1 MPALLHV
8 RRTTQ
13 EPVPRVACLLATI
26 ASTVSGACWGQTSN
40 SAQPSQ
46 TTVTKGGES
55 TSAPAEIRVEGTR
68 PTPPALLDEIQLFGK
83 DFVEHSDGFT
93 ADEVLADLTASLP
106 TGQQVVF
113 IDGHESTVDI
123 STIPAS
129 KIDRIEV
136 STSGIMPDGRPRIFG
151 TVINIILKQDYN
163 GANFGARRRAS
174 FAGGGGQSQFNAFG
188 AATVGKFNGSLN
200 LIHRE
205 QDPLLASGRDFSSSQ
220 HYAAVGGADY
230 RAPYGTTPVVQAV
243 TGPLTGVFDSNGAP
257 ATIALSPDAL
267 GSGSLTP
274 SDFIAAPPGTRN
286 ASGLKHFDTAAFI
299 YLVAPSKSNIVNADF
314 TYSVASGVKLHAGYA
329 YQHSDSQQ
337 VGPPPIT
344 SISTL
349 TVVPAADNPFGQ
361 PVEIGMVHT
370 GFGGVRRDSSSSR
383 SSGYLSADGHLGASW
398 EWSSSF
404 DLNHRISG
412 SNTDALDAG
421 KFAAALASADPALR
435 FNPFA
440 DTGPGSAN
448 AALYPSLT
456 SIRQS
461 DATTDDTRLRASGHG
476 QIADGWV
483 APILLRASFQR
494 STNIS
499 RQDVDPGILGIPA
512 LDTHSHL
519 TTTSFNANVD
529 IPVFKVRELESP
541 AVFTVSTYV
550 LDSRQQTSQG
560 LSGTGPPQRLSVSVE
575 SLNGLLNIPWAV
587 PEDKRRWLYNAQT
600 QLGAGFSHSAGITIL
615 TAQLGALW
623 APLSSVTLRGNY
635 SRQQVPAPLA
645 LYFPTTD
652 YNQTLID
659 RVRASTIATNV
670 EVISNQPQAQ
680 SPPVTSRLLASADWV
695 PPTFDKARLTL
706 TYSDV
711 TQQGQIR
718 NFSAQD
724 ILDNEAALPGRVTRL
739 PPTADQI
746 AAGLPGDVS
755 QVDITPFTGGQ
766 REDRSLIF
774 QAQYHDNSKTGGALN
789 LRSITQH
796 VLSSTNELPG
806 GLQIVSTNDQEAPPS
821 WTSTAQADWQRRQWG
836 AAASFSFASGGF
848 YAGLPY
854 PSFTTLDARVS
865 YTFDR
870 VLGGWL
876 GKTLRIGAGI
886 QNLFDRNPPS
896 ANTITGF
903 RGGSP
908 LGRTY
913 EVTFRSGF
921 GD

>member
-1 MPALLHV
+1 M
-8 RRTTQ
+8 
-13 EPVPRVACLLATI
+13 
-26 ASTVSGACWGQTSN
+26 
-40 SAQPSQ
+40 
-46 TTVTKGGES
+46 
-55 TSAPAEIRVEGTR
+55 EIRVEGTR
-68 PTPPALLDEIQLFGK
+68 PTPPALLDEVQLFGK

-106 TGQQVVF
+106 AGQQVVF
-113 IDGHESTVDI
+113 IDGQESTVDI

-136 STSGIMPDGRPRIFG
+136 STSGVMPDGRPRIFG

-163 GANFGARRRAS
+163 GANFGARRRDS

-188 AATVGKFNGSLN
+188 GATVGKLNGSLT
-200 LIHRE
+200 LIRRE
-205 QDPLLASGRDFSSSQ
+205 QDPLLASERAFSSSQ
-220 HYAAVGGADY
+220 NYTAVGGADY

-243 TGPLTGVFDSNGAP
+243 SSPLTGVFDSNGAP
-257 ATIALSPDAL
+257 ATIALAPDIL

-274 SDFIAAPPGTRN
+274 SDFAAAPPGTLN
-286 ASGLKHFDTAAFI
+286 AAGLKHFDTAAFI
-299 YLVAPSKSNIVNADF
+299 YLVAPSEANILNANL
-314 TYSVASGVKLHAGYA
+314 TYSVAPGVQLHGGYA
-329 YQHSDSQQ
+329 YQHTDSRQ

-344 SISTL
+344 SISPL
-349 TVVPAADNPFGQ
+349 TVVPAAYNPFGQ
-361 PVEIGMVHT
+361 PVEIGIVHS
-370 GFGGVRRDSSSSR
+370 GFGGVRRDSASIR
-383 SSGYLSADGHLGASW
+383 SSGYLSADGHIGASW

-404 DLNHRISG
+404 DLNHRISD
-412 SNTDALDAG
+412 SETDAVDAG
-421 KFAAALASADPALR
+421 KLAAALASADPALR

-440 DTGPGSAN
+440 DAGPGSAN

-461 DATTDDTRLRASGHG
+461 NAATDDTRFRASGHG
-476 QIADGWV
+476 QVADGWV

-494 STNIS
+494 STNTS
-499 RQDVDPGILGIPA
+499 HQDVDPGILGIPA
-512 LDTHSHL
+512 LDTRSHL

-541 AVFTVSTYV
+541 AVFTVSTCV

-560 LSGTGPPQRLSVSVE
+560 VSGTGPPQRLSVNVE

-587 PEDKRRWLYNAQT
+587 PEDKLHWLYNAQT
-600 QLGAGFSHSAGITIL
+600 QLGAGFSHSDGVTIL
-615 TAQLGALW
+615 TEQLGALW
-623 APLSSVTLRGNY
+623 APLNSVTLRGNY
-635 SRQQVPAPLA
+635 SRQQVPAQLT
-645 LYFPTTD
+645 LYFPTAD

-670 EVISNQPQAQ
+670 EVLSNQPAAQ
-680 SPPVTSRLLASADWV
+680 SPPVTSRLLASTDWV
-695 PPTFDKARLTL
+695 PPTFNKARLTL

-711 TQQGQIR
+711 TQRGQIR

-724 ILDNEAALPGRVTRL
+724 ILDNETALPGRVIRL

-746 AAGLPGDVS
+746 AAGLPGDVA
-755 QVDITPFTGGQ
+755 QVDITPFIGGQ
-766 REDRSLIF
+766 RQDRSLIF
-774 QAQYHDNSKTGGALN
+774 QVQYHDNSKAVGALN
-789 LRSITQH
+789 FRSITQH

-821 WTSTAQADWQRRQWG
+821 WTSTAQADWQRRHWG

-865 YTFDR
+865 YTFDG

-876 GKTLRIGAGI
+876 GKSLRIGAGI

-908 LGRTY
+908 LGRVY
-913 EVTFRSGF
+913 DVSIRSSF